1 MLSGLAIDQAHKQ
14 ANAVVKGDGGANGVT
29 KDPSA
34 LRRWMVSGP
43 ESSWS
48 VNQYELP
55 FQVKRAI
62 KDTMP
67 KMTDMLGWVKKVDVR
82 QALWKSHPPIAT
94 CRSCEHLTKCGC
106 KAECQSQCKSYKFTL
121 NVHSCVPANV
131 LNILETRQYISTK
144 VCSVEFS
151 GIVILLFKIMAA
163 ILKMLVI
170 YKFQNKFYFSL
181 ILF

>member
-1 MLSGLAIDQAHKQ
+1 MSLIKESLLFTRHGVVSGLAIDQAHKQ

-29 KDPSA
+29 KNPSA

-67 KMTDMLGWVKKVDVR
+67 KMTDMLGWVKNVDVR
-82 QALWKSHPPIAT
+82 QALWKSRPPIAT

-106 KAECQSQCKSYKFTL
+106 KPNANP
-121 NVHSCVPANV
+121 NVN
-131 LNILETRQYISTK
+131 LIS
-144 VCSVEFS
+144 SP
-151 GIVILLFKIMAA
+151 
-163 ILKMLVI
+163 
-170 YKFQNKFYFSL
+170 
-181 ILF
+181 